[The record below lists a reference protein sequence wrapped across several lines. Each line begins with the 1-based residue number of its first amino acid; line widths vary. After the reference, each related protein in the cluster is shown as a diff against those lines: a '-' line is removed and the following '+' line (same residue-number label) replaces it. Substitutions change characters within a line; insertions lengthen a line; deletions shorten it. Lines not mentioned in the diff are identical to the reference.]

1 MSTARHILSPQR
13 GSELDAGDL
22 RDLADYTAEKRQ
34 HANDVMLPES
44 K

>member
-22 RDLADYTAEKRQ
+22 RDLADHTAAKRQ
-34 HANDVMLPES
+34 HANDVMPPES
-44 K
+44 Q